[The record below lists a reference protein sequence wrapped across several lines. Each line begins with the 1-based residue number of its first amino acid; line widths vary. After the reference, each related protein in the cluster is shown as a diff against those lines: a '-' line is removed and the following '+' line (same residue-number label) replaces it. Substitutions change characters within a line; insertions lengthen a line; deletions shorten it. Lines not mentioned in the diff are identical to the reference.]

1 MLRWTTLCA
10 GSVLCAA
17 LVMQD
22 GSNNTTVMFAIFVA
36 SLVSS
41 FAGFAFSAVCGAM
54 LFHLSDDPVHVVQ
67 IMITCSIAN
76 QAAMTWAMR
85 RDIVWREL
93 AVYLAGGA
101 FGLTIGVWVL
111 LHANHTVYTEGLGVL
126 LLFYGGYMLM
136 RKPLVVRRQHRG
148 FDLVSG
154 FLGGITGGAAAI
166 PSMPVTIW
174 CSMKGWDKTRQR
186 AMFQPFI
193 LIMQVVALLAIGLLR
208 DRGIGKIGYEISDTL
223 FVPAALLGTALGL
236 LVYRSMSDLQFARA
250 INALL
255 LVSGLS
261 YFV

>member
-1 MLRWTTLCA
+1 MGDDGRGTTI
-10 GSVLCAA
+10 
-17 LVMQD
+17 
-22 GSNNTTVMFAIFVA
+22 MFAIFVA

-41 FAGFAFSAVCGAM
+41 FAGFAFSAICGAM

-76 QAAMTWAMR
+76 QTAMTWAMR
-85 RDIVWREL
+85 RDVVWHEL
-93 AVYLAGGA
+93 AVYVAGGA
-101 FGLTIGVWVL
+101 FGLTIGIWIL
-111 LHANHTVYTEGLGVL
+111 LHANHAVYSEGLGVL
-126 LLFYGGYMLM
+126 LLLYGGYMLV
-136 RKPLVVRRQHRG
+136 RKPVVVRRQHAG

-208 DRGIGKIGYEISDTL
+208 DRGIGKIGYDVSDTL